1 MAISLR
7 VVLGVLAGAGL
18 LLVVAGIRGVD
29 LFRSTVTRVTQS
41 RRRRDETQL
50 IESLAIWTEQLRDT
64 MAGSSGLE
72 QAITVTAQTAPD
84 LLKPAVQR
92 MSARL
97 GFAALP
103 DSVRQFAD
111 DLDHG
116 LADFVA
122 AALITASE
130 NQVRDMGALL
140 GHLAECCRS
149 DVQMRT
155 RVWVARARLRSAVR
169 IITIVVVAF
178 VLGLYLLNPTYL
190 EPYGSTSGVFALSI
204 IGGLFSLALHLLHRL
219 GRLDTPDRFVA
230 RRTAVGPT

>member
-1 MAISLR
+1 MALSLR
-7 VVLGVLAGAGL
+7 VVLSVVTGAGL
-18 LLVVAGIRGVD
+18 LLVVAGLRGVD
-29 LFRSTVTRVTQS
+29 VFRTTLTRVTRN
-41 RRRRDETQL
+41 RRSRDETQL

-72 QAITVTAQTAPD
+72 QAVTVTAQTAPD

-97 GFAALP
+97 GFAPLP
-103 DSVRQFAD
+103 DSARQFAD
-111 DLDHG
+111 DVDHA
-116 LADFVA
+116 LADFVV

-130 NQVRDMGALL
+130 NQVRDMGSLL

-169 IITIVVVAF
+169 IITIVVIAF
-178 VLGLYLLNPTYL
+178 VLGLYVLNPTYL
-190 EPYGSTSGVFALSI
+190 EPYWSTSGVVAMSI
-204 IGGLFSLALHLLHRL
+204 IGGLFAGALHLLHRL

-230 RRTAVGPT
+230 RRQTIGSP

>member
-1 MAISLR
+1 MTLLIRLA
-7 VVLGVLAGAGL
+7 LGVVTGAGL
-18 LLVVAGIRGVD
+18 LLVIGGLRGVD
-29 LFRSTVTRVTQS
+29 LFRSTVTKVTQA
-41 RRRRDETQL
+41 RRARDDTQL

-72 QAITVTAQTAPD
+72 QAVTVTAQTAPE
-84 LLKPAVQR
+84 LLRPAVQR

-97 GFAALP
+97 GFAPLP
-103 DSVRQFAD
+103 DSARQFAD
-111 DLDHG
+111 DVDHA

-130 NQVRDMGALL
+130 NQVRDMGSLL

-169 IITIVVVAF
+169 IITIVVVVF

-190 EPYGSTSGVFALSI
+190 EPYGSSSGVVALLI
-204 IGGLFSLALHLLHRL
+204 IGSLFAGALHLLHRL
-219 GRLDTPDRFVA
+219 GRLDTPERFVV
-230 RRTAVGPT
+230 RRGAVGPT

>member
-1 MAISLR
+1 MPLLMR
-7 VVLGVLAGAGL
+7 FVLGVTTGAGL
-18 LLVVAGIRGVD
+18 LLVVAGLRGVE
-29 LFRSTVTRVTQS
+29 LFRSTMTRVRRS
-41 RRRRDETQL
+41 RRTRDDTHL

-72 QAITVTAQTAPD
+72 QAVTVTAQTAPE

-97 GFAALP
+97 GFTPLP
-103 DSVRQFAD
+103 ESARQFAD
-111 DLDHG
+111 DVDHA
-116 LADFVA
+116 LADFVV
-122 AALITASE
+122 AALITASD

-178 VLGLYLLNPTYL
+178 VLGLYVLNPTYL
-190 EPYGSTSGVFALSI
+190 EPYGSSSGLIALLI
-204 IGGLFSLALHLLHRL
+204 IGGLFAGSLHLLHRL
-219 GRLDTPDRFVA
+219 GRLDTPERFVA
-230 RRTAVGPT
+230 RRNAVGPT